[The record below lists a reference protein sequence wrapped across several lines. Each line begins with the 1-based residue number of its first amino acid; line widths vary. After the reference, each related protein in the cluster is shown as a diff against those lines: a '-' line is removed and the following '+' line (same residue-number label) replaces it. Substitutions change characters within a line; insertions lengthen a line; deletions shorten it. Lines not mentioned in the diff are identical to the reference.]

1 MALNFPNTPTD
12 GQVWTDPNGQSWVYE
27 TATNS
32 WTAKGAV
39 SGGMVYKG
47 GIDIT
52 AAPPAAQSGW
62 TYSITTGGTPNAGF
76 TGLSGTLTVG
86 TQVTFDGTKWQES
99 GSSGPWTRTGT
110 VLSPANAGDQVHTA
124 TGKLTV
130 GGTAAAPNIEIKAD
144 GGIVANTD
152 GLVYDAAT
160 KRLAIGTTSP
170 GALLDAHGAVRLGNR
185 SNGDGTTTISS
196 TNGLYIGTNND
207 TTTTTVVPLQIGA
220 FPAGPGYT
228 AAPDQAIVLNGWSGG
243 TVYHNAIVNRKGRDL
258 SFHTAITSN
267 TFSDTNERA
276 RIDSSGRLLV
286 GTSSARSNFFNG
298 TGTAALQVEGVTND
312 SSALSII
319 RNSNDIARAILTLAK
334 TRGGSV
340 GSTTIVQNGD
350 EVGQIS
356 FQASDGTEFVEC
368 ANIFA
373 VVDGT
378 PGANDMP
385 GRLVFSTTADG
396 ASSPTEAMRI
406 SQDGQMRIAKGLSLG
421 SSTLGIANTFS
432 LFGSVIN
439 SGAGTNA
446 LKYHTGTGAVTYDTS
461 SKLIKTS
468 IVDCPYGLDEI
479 KKLRPRKYWRL
490 DDEKT
495 EIGFVADEVFDVLPE
510 FVPIGPKSIITK
522 NDSDTE
528 SIPYSVNYDKLTAVL
543 TKALQEAIAKIET
556 LEAKVAA
563 LESA

>member
-170 GALLDAHGAVRLGNR
+170 SAKLTIADGAVSAGIVIPTSDIAFPSAYANGFFRAVGGYNVGGGVGGTIQLGGR
-185 SNGDGTTTISS
+185 SYTDPGN
-196 TNGLYIGTNND
+196 
-207 TTTTTVVPLQIGA
+207 VGA
-220 FPAGPGYT
+220 FLISA
-228 AAPDQAIVLNGWSGG
+228 VSGG
-243 TVYHNAIVNRKGRDL
+243 NATDAL
-258 SFHTAITSN
+258 
-267 TFSDTNERA
+267 TFSTQTSFNNVVSERM
-276 RIDSSGRLLV
+276 RLDSSGRLLV
-286 GTSSARSNFFNG
+286 GTSTGSSDSTLVLQGNSSNATFNSV
-298 TGTAALQVEGVTND
+298 LRMLRDVTNPAAD
-312 SSALSII
+312 TVLGSII
-319 RNSNDIARAILTLAK
+319 Y
-334 TRGGSV
+334 GV
-340 GSTTIVQNGD
+340 GSA
-350 EVGQIS
+350 
-356 FQASDGTEFVEC
+356 ASAGIEC
-368 ANIFA
+368 YADA
-373 VVDGT
+373 QWA
-378 PGANDMP
+378 ANDYP

-396 ASSPTEAMRI
+396 ASSPTERMRLDRGGVLFNQGTFDTTTANGANMYI
-406 SQDGQMRIAKGLSLG
+406 FSDGKFSRSTSSSKYKTQIEPIEDSYSDALLACRPVWYRSTCEADCPDHSYWGFIAEEVAQIDKRLVNWKTVDVSYDE
-421 SSTLGIANTFS
+421 N
-432 LFGSVIN
+432 GSVVKAPCDPEPE
-439 SGAGTNA
+439 GVA
-446 LKYHTGTGAVTYDTS
+446 YDRFVPHLLN
-461 SKLIKTS
+461 LIKRQKEQ
-468 IVDCPYGLDEI
+468 IEAMEA
-479 KKLRPRKYWRL
+479 RL
-490 DDEKT
+490 T
-495 EIGFVADEVFDVLPE
+495 
-510 FVPIGPKSIITK
+510 
-522 NDSDTE
+522 
-528 SIPYSVNYDKLTAVL
+528 
-543 TKALQEAIAKIET
+543 
-556 LEAKVAA
+556 A